1 MGGGGECGGHHWPA
15 CSPPPLSSTGEWGL
29 LHTLHCKLKHTTR
42 LYIYHTSTTLSF
54 CTSTRTKQHTLY
66 LSHILNKQHMQT
78 ATHTQ
83 TRTNFF
89 NKWSTNPI
97 PAHTTNTGS
106 STPNVCTHTPPP
118 PPQHW
123 QLPPPLPLLERTSL
137 PHCKLAQI
145 KIDQNIQIHR
155 HISMKILIDAEY
167 VLTNNVL
174 FCLICRHNRHGTK
187 RPYTMNPH
195 LN

>member
-1 MGGGGECGGHHWPA
+1 MTIH
-15 CSPPPLSSTGEWGL
+15 LSHFHYTL
-29 LHTLHCKLKHTTR
+29 TLHKHTHKTT
-42 LYIYHTSTTLSF
+42 YIISLTHPEQATYANSNAHT
-54 CTSTRTKQHTLY
+54 
-66 LSHILNKQHMQT
+66 NK
-78 ATHTQ
+78 
-83 TRTNFF
+83 NKFF

-155 HISMKILIDAEY
+155 HILMKILIDAEY

>member
-1 MGGGGECGGHHWPA
+1 
-15 CSPPPLSSTGEWGL
+15 
-29 LHTLHCKLKHTTR
+29 
-42 LYIYHTSTTLSF
+42 
-54 CTSTRTKQHTLY
+54 
-66 LSHILNKQHMQT
+66 MQT

-89 NKWSTNPI
+89 FFLQMVNESYTRTHYKYRLIHAQRLYSHSPTPS
-97 PAHTTNTGS
+97 PALAAT
-106 STPNVCTHTPPP
+106 
-118 PPQHW
+118 
-123 QLPPPLPLLERTSL
+123 PPLPLLERTSL

-155 HISMKILIDAEY
+155 HILMKILIDAEY

>member
-1 MGGGGECGGHHWPA
+1 MRHLRYSFETAQIITNMPFNPFPTHIVKNIQNLTSKQLIVHIPKITTA
-15 CSPPPLSSTGEWGL
+15 APSPPQYIQVLGLAYLSFYTGALQLPAHPRPTFVLTFPHPLPSTGS
-29 LHTLHCKLKHTTR
+29 
-42 LYIYHTSTTLSF
+42 Y
-54 CTSTRTKQHTLY
+54 
-66 LSHILNKQHMQT
+66 
-78 ATHTQ
+78 
-83 TRTNFF
+83 
-89 NKWSTNPI
+89 
-97 PAHTTNTGS
+97 
-106 STPNVCTHTPPP
+106 
-118 PPQHW
+118 
-123 QLPPPLPLLERTSL
+123 PPLPLLERTSL

-155 HISMKILIDAEY
+155 HILMKVLIDAEY